1 MTSRVEGPLLPALG
15 RRALARIK
23 LDAYGCELPRE
34 IVGVQPAIDA
44 EVRLA
49 TPDDFAALGAFL
61 LHARPAIIDFAQV
74 EDLSE
79 DLERRYDRGDRCI
92 LAIVKNQIAHC
103 GWVRFGDASMPGLGI
118 LAGLDAHE
126 AYLYGGYTL
135 PEFRG
140 QGLQRAGIAERMRYL
155 RTRETS
161 KAYRW
166 VRSTDQHTSLVP
178 DLGWRLI
185 GRVTQL
191 RWRVP
196 EVHLIGVIAT
206 AIPPSDP
213 LSTFMSSTRLRLT
226 RSLVVLRRDDQ
237 ALAMVRRRAAAGER

>member
-1 MTSRVEGPLLPALG
+1 MRVAGQLLHALG
-15 RRALARIK
+15 RHALARIK
-23 LDAYGCELPRE
+23 LDAYGCEIPLE
-34 IVGVQPAIDA
+34 IVGTRPAINA

-49 TPDDFAALGAFL
+49 RPEDFAALGAFL
-61 LHARPAIIDFAQV
+61 GHARSVIIDFAQV

-79 DLERRYDRGDRCI
+79 DLEQRYDRGDRCI

-103 GWVRFGDASMPGLGI
+103 GWVRFGDASMPSLGI
-118 LAGLDAHE
+118 LASLDAHE

-161 KAYRW
+161 KVYRW
-166 VRSTDQHTSLVP
+166 VRSTDQRTSLVR

-185 GRVTQL
+185 GRVTQV

-196 EVHLIGVIAT
+196 EMHLIGVIAIAT
-206 AIPPSDP
+206 PPSDP

-237 ALAMVRRRAAAGER
+237 ALATVRRRAAAGGR

>member
-1 MTSRVEGPLLPALG
+1 MRVGGRLLHALG

-23 LDAYGCELPRE
+23 LDAYGCEIPRE
-34 IVGVQPAIDA
+34 IVAVRPPIDA
-44 EVRLA
+44 ELRLA
-49 TPDDFAALGAFL
+49 TPADFAALGTFIG
-61 LHARPAIIDFAQV
+61 HARSAMIDFAQA
-74 EDLSE
+74 EDLPK
-79 DLERRYDRGDRCI
+79 DLEQRYDRGDRCI
-92 LAIVKNQIAHC
+92 LATVKRQIAHC
-103 GWVRFGDASMPGLGI
+103 GWVRFGDASMPSLGI

-161 KAYRW
+161 RAYRW
-166 VRSTDQHTSLVP
+166 VRSTDQRTSLVRN
-178 DLGWRLI
+178 LGWRLI

-196 EVHLIGVIAT
+196 EVYLIGVVASAIA
-206 AIPPSDP
+206 PSDP

-237 ALAMVRRRAAAGER
+237 ALATVRRHVAAGGR